1 MTVHVTFKYDVPK
14 LKYQHLGFVL
24 VFTFQLWDIAFE
36 SDALMHHVLNAAAQ
50 NYLLFHANNP
60 LHCPTKS
67 VQALKE

>member
-1 MTVHVTFKYDVPK
+1 MTVHATFKYDVVK

-50 NYLLFHANNP
+50 NYLLVHWSTI
-60 LHCPTKS
+60 LRI
-67 VQALKE
+67 VQPKACKN